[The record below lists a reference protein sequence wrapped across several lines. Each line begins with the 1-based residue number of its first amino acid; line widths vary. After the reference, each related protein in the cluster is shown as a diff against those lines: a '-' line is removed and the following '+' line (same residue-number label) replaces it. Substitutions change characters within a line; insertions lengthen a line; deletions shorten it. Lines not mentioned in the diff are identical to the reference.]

1 MNFPKKDQQQNN
13 RSFTGLDRI
22 RRSIR
27 RQGLL
32 AVATV
37 LLTGALIFAMTSA
50 WYTNVAQTSGL
61 TFTTQQW
68 GFQDG
73 KIVVTDQPI
82 AAFPGTNGV
91 VSMEITNN
99 ATTLT
104 SVGVNV
110 NTQLLSEEMKKRLF
124 FYVEETRKENNETV
138 DRTYVG
144 ASGRYFY
151 TLLPGERIYMSDMEY
166 NTAPLKWEW
175 VYDMLGYYVYGQGNS
190 DGSVTVNSYLR
201 PIEYDY
207 TQATFET
214 TASEESQNKQVGR
227 LLTVDGTTT
236 AGEFLQKI
244 SQTDGYPGQIDP
256 TRVTAYGYYPVEVAA
271 DGSGVWAYLC
281 TYSEVE
287 QGIAYD
293 SALGSNQENTGF
305 TVTINFTAQSESSVE
320 TRVSTAEGLQDAL
333 DAQDSDVILLS
344 EDLILTKPLS
354 IPAGMQAVIDLNG
367 KTLTAAMTENSEKIF
382 IKAFT
387 DARLTILNGTVQ
399 GTGTE
404 SGLVAIGS
412 QVTMSNVVLE
422 NLNRG
427 VEIMDF
433 KGTGDSLVRM
443 QGCTV
448 KAQDVGVMIEGN
460 GEASTGVTRV
470 ILDHCAIDGKYAA
483 ISGQGTDKPGE
494 QLWGTDVQLN
504 NCVLNANSHD
514 SWAGIYQPQRDST
527 LTINGGSVH
536 GYTGVVVKGG
546 SVTIRDAEIYGYG
559 AAKPAAAAAGGWTD
573 TGDGVY
579 IEASYDWKASVEI
592 KGEKTKVSSA
602 NARAVEVF
610 VAKGKGPGSLR
621 IYDGTFLNNGSEM
634 DVSAYKIGG

>member
-1 MNFPKKDQQQNN
+1 M
-13 RSFTGLDRI
+13 
-22 RRSIR
+22 
-27 RQGLL
+27 
-32 AVATV
+32 
-37 LLTGALIFAMTSA
+37 
-50 WYTNVAQTSGL
+50 
-61 TFTTQQW
+61 
-68 GFQDG
+68 
-73 KIVVTDQPI
+73 
-82 AAFPGTNGV
+82 
-91 VSMEITNN
+91 
-99 ATTLT
+99 
-104 SVGVNV
+104 
-110 NTQLLSEEMKKRLF
+110 
-124 FYVEETRKENNETV
+124 
-138 DRTYVG
+138 
-144 ASGRYFY
+144 
-151 TLLPGERIYMSDMEY
+151 
-166 NTAPLKWEW
+166 
-175 VYDMLGYYVYGQGNS
+175 
-190 DGSVTVNSYLR
+190 
-201 PIEYDY
+201 
-207 TQATFET
+207 
-214 TASEESQNKQVGR
+214 
-227 LLTVDGTTT
+227 
-236 AGEFLQKI
+236 
-244 SQTDGYPGQIDP
+244 
-256 TRVTAYGYYPVEVAA
+256 
-271 DGSGVWAYLC
+271 
-281 TYSEVE
+281 
-287 QGIAYD
+287 
-293 SALGSNQENTGF
+293 
-305 TVTINFTAQSESSVE
+305 TINFTAQSESSVE
-320 TRVSTAEGLQDAL
+320 TRVSTAKGLQVAL
-333 DAQDSDVILLS
+333 DAQNSDVILLS
-344 EDLILTKPLS
+344 ENVTLTRPLS

-387 DARLTILNGTVQ
+387 DARLTILNGTIQ

-427 VEIMDF
+427 VEIADF

-504 NCVLNANSHD
+504 DCILNANTHD

-536 GYTGVVVKGG
+536 GYTGVAVKGG